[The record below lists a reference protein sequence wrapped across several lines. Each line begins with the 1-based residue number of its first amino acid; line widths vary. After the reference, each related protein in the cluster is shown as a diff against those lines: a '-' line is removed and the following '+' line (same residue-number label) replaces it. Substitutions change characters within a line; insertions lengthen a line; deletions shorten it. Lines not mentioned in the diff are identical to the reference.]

1 MVKNIGKISRGS
13 ENKNK
18 NCILPLLS
26 GKNQAGADPTNTG
39 RIVIV
44 IFGPGLFFSD
54 LGLRP
59 VHMARLC
66 TDSFRL
72 KFYQKTYD

>member
-1 MVKNIGKISRGS
+1 MVKNIGKSVGGLKTKTRTAFYHYYL
-13 ENKNK
+13 EKNH
-18 NCILPLLS
+18 
-26 GKNQAGADPTNTG
+26 AGADPTNTG

-54 LGLRP
+54 LGLWP